1 MGTRRRLP
9 PTVPPAR
16 APRAP
21 LLTLL
26 PAASPA
32 HRPSAR
38 PRHLA
43 GVQPRPT
50 TPTTPRNTVSARNA
64 MRAAPR
70 TRLCAPKPS
79 GSVARSLPPRV
90 TAPPPV
96 AVPIRSTTRRRL
108 PPTVPPARAPRAPL
122 LTLLPAASPA
132 HRPSARPRHLAGVQ
146 AMPTTPTTP
155 RNTVSARNAMR
166 AAPRTRLCAP
176 RGHAPPSSRSPLAP
190 AALVAVG
197 FTTPR
202 RPKLHVPLPHAA
214 PLLLLMLL
222 PAASQA
228 TQPSAPLGQPCGP
241 QVARPT
247 ISMMLTITASVPHAR
262 PPILATLAHVP
273 RLSARVRRSA
283 RPPQLRPWHAR
294 RPRCTTRRR
303 PPPTAP
309 VLRAHLLP
317 TPPLAARRVL
327 PPPPRPRPL
336 PMEPSPSSRS
346 SPCPAPRPP
355 TPVM

>member
-1 MGTRRRLP
+1 MGVAVPIRSTTRRRLP
-9 PTVPPAR
+9 PTVPPPR

-38 PRHLA
+38 
-43 GVQPRPT
+43 
-50 TPTTPRNTVSARNA
+50 ARQ
-64 MRAAPR
+64 
-70 TRLCAPKPS
+70 
-79 GSVARSLPPRV
+79 
-90 TAPPPV
+90 
-96 AVPIRSTTRRRL
+96 
-108 PPTVPPARAPRAPL
+108 
-122 LTLLPAASPA
+122 
-132 HRPSARPRHLAGVQ
+132 LAGVQ

-155 RNTVSARNAMR
+155 RNTVSARNAQR

-190 AALVAVG
+190 AALMAVG

-214 PLLLLMLL
+214 PLLLLLL

-247 ISMMLTITASVPHAR
+247 IALMLTNTASVPHAR
-262 PPILATLAHVP
+262 PPILATLQNVP
-273 RLSARVRRSA
+273 RLSARVRSSA
-283 RPPQLRPWHAR
+283 RPPQLRPGWHAR
-294 RPRCTTRRR
+294 RPRCTTLRS

-309 VLRAHLLP
+309 LPHAHLLT
-317 TPPLAARRVL
+317 TPPLAARR
-327 PPPPRPRPL
+327 PAPRPRPRL
-336 PMEPSPSSRS
+336 QPARPPSPRRS
-346 SPCPAPRPP
+346 PSLAPRPA
-355 TPVM
+355 TLVH

>member
-1 MGTRRRLP
+1 MGVAVPIRSTTRRRLP
-9 PTVPPAR
+9 PTVPPPR

-38 PRHLA
+38 
-43 GVQPRPT
+43 
-50 TPTTPRNTVSARNA
+50 ARQ
-64 MRAAPR
+64 
-70 TRLCAPKPS
+70 
-79 GSVARSLPPRV
+79 
-90 TAPPPV
+90 
-96 AVPIRSTTRRRL
+96 
-108 PPTVPPARAPRAPL
+108 
-122 LTLLPAASPA
+122 
-132 HRPSARPRHLAGVQ
+132 LAGVQ

-155 RNTVSARNAMR
+155 RNTVSARNAQR

-190 AALVAVG
+190 AALMAVG

-247 ISMMLTITASVPHAR
+247 IALMLTNTASVPHA
-262 PPILATLAHVP
+262 
-273 RLSARVRRSA
+273 
-283 RPPQLRPWHAR
+283 
-294 RPRCTTRRR
+294 
-303 PPPTAP
+303 
-309 VLRAHLLP
+309 HLLT
-317 TPPLAARRVL
+317 TPPLAARR
-327 PPPPRPRPL
+327 PAPRPRPRL
-336 PMEPSPSSRS
+336 QPARPPSPRRS
-346 SPCPAPRPP
+346 PSLAPRPA
-355 TPVM
+355 TLVH